1 MGYKIEKVVK
11 VTAGTTAQT
20 VEVHGL
26 ACLIQNLSETATV
39 YFKERRE
46 DGKAATSANGY
57 AIGPGKETQIPIVAS
72 ELSVVASASST
83 DVRVLIL
90 DLG

>member
-1 MGYKIEKVVK
+1 MCKIEKVVK
-11 VTAGTTAQT
+11 LTAGTTAST

-26 ACLIQNLSETATV
+26 AFLIQNLSDTATV
-39 YFKERRE
+39 YFKEKRE
-46 DGKAATSANGY
+46 DGKAATTSNGY
-57 AIGPGKETQIPIVAS
+57 ALGPGTETVIPLVAMD
-72 ELSVVASASST
+72 LSIVASASST

>member
-11 VTAGTTAQT
+11 LTVGTTA
-20 VEVHGL
+20 VNVPVHGL
-26 ACLIQNLSETATV
+26 ACMIQNNSGSATV
-39 YFKERRE
+39 YFKEKRE

-57 AIGPGKETQIPIVAS
+57 AIGPGDETPVPIVAS

-83 DVRVLIL
+83 DVRVLIM
-90 DLG
+90 DMG